1 MNILVEDPERGV
13 AMEAVV
19 RGEGP
24 DVVMIASALR
34 GAGDFAQLQTD
45 LAEAGFR
52 SIAIHMRGAGRSR
65 GPDADFTLRELADDV
80 AGVIEELCDAPV
92 HIVGHALGNIIA
104 RGTASFYP
112 ELIRSVTVMPC
123 GGHDLGRYPVSD
135 QVIQAMGRC
144 HDENLSA
151 KERCDALSIAF
162 FAPGN
167 DPSCWL
173 ADWWPQ
179 SSIVSQAAL
188 RNDPEQWWRAG
199 GKPIMIMQPLEDA
212 MSPRQS
218 GLDSVGLLGEQ
229 ASYVE
234 IPHCGHAILPEQPEL
249 IARTVI
255 AFLREQ
261 EANAPAGQAR
271 LEGERV

>member
-1 MNILVEDPERGV
+1 MHILVEDPERGV
-13 AMEAVV
+13 AMDAIVQ
-19 RGEGP
+19 GEGP
-24 DVVMIASALR
+24 EVVLIASALR
-34 GAGDFAQLQTD
+34 GADDFAQLQND

-52 SIAIHMRGAGRSR
+52 SIAIHMRGAGRSH
-65 GPDADFTLRELADDV
+65 GPDDDFTLRELAEDV

-104 RGTASFYP
+104 RGTASFFP

-135 QVIQAMGRC
+135 TVIRAMGRC
-144 HDENLSA
+144 HDEDLSA
-151 KERCDALSIAF
+151 DERCEALGIAF

-173 ADWWPQ
+173 SDWWPE
-179 SSIVSQAAL
+179 STIVSQAAL

-218 GLDSVGLLGEQ
+218 GLDSVKLLGEQ

-249 IARTVI
+249 VARTVI

-261 EANAPAGQAR
+261 EAKAR
-271 LEGERV
+271 ETAASLEGERV